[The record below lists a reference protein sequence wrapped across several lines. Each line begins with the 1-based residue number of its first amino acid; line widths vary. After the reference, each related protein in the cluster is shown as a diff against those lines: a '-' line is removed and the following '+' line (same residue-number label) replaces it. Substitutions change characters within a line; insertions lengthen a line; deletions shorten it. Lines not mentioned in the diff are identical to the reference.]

1 MANSGEGS
9 DRATLELTNSWG
21 GKGPTMTPLIEA
33 TAAACKQT
41 VVVMVSSGA
50 VLTPWRDRVE
60 GIVAAVM
67 PGQEYGRALADVLFG
82 DVPRCLRKRE
92 DPPPPPAPFLGA
104 RYCVLCG
111 WSISFTFVLR
121 LSEHILLL
129 LM

>member
-1 MANSGEGS
+1 
-9 DRATLELTNSWG
+9 
-21 GKGPTMTPLIEA
+21 MTPLIEA

-92 DPPPPPAPFLGA
+92 DPPPPRPPPSWAPVIVF
-104 RYCVLCG
+104 CVVG
-111 WSISFTFVLR
+111 QFRLR
-121 LSEHILLL
+121 LS
-129 LM
+129 